1 MSVSRDFYVIAG
13 YDLTG
18 WDTDKLRDWKWE
30 EGEEYICNH
39 SKGNI
44 QLFDDPMS
52 GSYLYFGYVLA
63 RNEMYEDDEVSKFK
77 VDDITRVYGEVNIE

>member
-44 QLFDDPMS
+44 QLHVPIVVMKYISD
-52 GSYLYFGYVLA
+52 
-63 RNEMYEDDEVSKFK
+63 
-77 VDDITRVYGEVNIE
+77 